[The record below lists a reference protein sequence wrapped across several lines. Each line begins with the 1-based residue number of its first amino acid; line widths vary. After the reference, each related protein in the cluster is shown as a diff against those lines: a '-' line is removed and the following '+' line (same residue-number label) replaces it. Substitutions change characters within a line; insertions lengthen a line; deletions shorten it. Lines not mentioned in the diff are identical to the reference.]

1 MAMDSLRRVS
11 VAKHISEYMHRISLP
26 QQRASQTALLNELSS
41 KVEIIVG
48 EKDPIVTTISPNI
61 PVHSIAGAGHNP
73 HVTHVEAV
81 YDYLT
86 PVLTKYIST
95 TAQLSDV

>member
-1 MAMDSLRRVS
+1 
-11 VAKHISEYMHRISLP
+11 
-26 QQRASQTALLNELSS
+26 
-41 KVEIIVG
+41 
-48 EKDPIVTTISPNI
+48 
-61 PVHSIAGAGHNP
+61 GHNP

-81 YDYLT
+81 YDHLT

>member
-1 MAMDSLRRVS
+1 
-11 VAKHISEYMHRISLP
+11 
-26 QQRASQTALLNELSS
+26 QQRAAQTALLSELRS
-41 KVEIIVG
+41 KIEIIVG
-48 EKDPIVTTISPNI
+48 EKDPIVTPISPDI
-61 PVHSIAGAGHNP
+61 PVHIIAGAGHNP

-81 YDYLT
+81 YDHLT